1 MLTTTSRRYLT
12 RAEGCAL
19 VDSWKLSGQ
28 SLAGFCRASGVAAWK
43 LAYWRSVTQARSSA
57 GSGFVQVE
65 AAAAGRGLE
74 LRLRGGLRIAIE
86 AGFDPV
92 VLRAVVEALA

>member
-28 SLAGFCRASGVAAWK
+28 SLSAFCRASGVAAWK
-43 LAYWRSVTQARSSA
+43 LAYWRSVTGRSSA

-74 LRLRGGLRIAIE
+74 LHLRGGLRIAIE

-92 VLRAVVEALA
+92 VLRAVVEALT

>member
-1 MLTTTSRRYLT
+1 MPITASRRYLT

-19 VDSWKLSGQ
+19 VDSWKSSGQ
-28 SLAGFCRASGVAAWK
+28 SPAAFCRARGIAAWK
-43 LAYWRSVTQARSSA
+43 LTYWRSVSDARPSV
-57 GSGFVQVE
+57 GSGFVE
-65 AAAAGRGLE
+65 LERAAPSRGLE
-74 LRLRGGLRIAIE
+74 LHLRDGLRIAIE

>member
-28 SLAGFCRASGVAAWK
+28 SLSAFCRASGVTAWK

-57 GSGFVQVE
+57 DSGFVQVE
-65 AAAAGRGLE
+65 AAGPGRGLE
-74 LRLRGGLRIAIE
+74 LHLRGGVRIAIE
-86 AGFDPV
+86 VGFDPV

>member
-43 LAYWRSVTQARSSA
+43 LTYWRSVTQARSSA
-57 GSGFVQVE
+57 GSGFVQVK

-74 LRLRGGLRIAIE
+74 LHLRDGLRIAIE

-92 VLRAVVEALA
+92 VLRAVVEALT

>member
-1 MLTTTSRRYLT
+1 MPTITSRRYLT

-19 VDSWKLSGQ
+19 VDSWKSSGQ

-43 LAYWRSVTQARSSA
+43 LANWRSVTGRPSA

-65 AAAAGRGLE
+65 AAGSGRGLE
-74 LRLRGGLRIAIE
+74 LHLRGGLRIAIE